1 MSIFSKPAKVL
12 TVLSLGL
19 LSTQALAQSENFCNT
34 TGHSGQSVQLT
45 YNTTGEI
52 GGNGYELWCDSKTQS
67 CKATFYADGSMNCQ
81 FQGADDYLCRSG
93 LKLQSDG
100 KTYNQYGGDILAEYK
115 LVKNSSS
122 GVDYSYIGVYG
133 WMENV
138 PGAPNGLVEYY
149 IVDNTLSQWMPG
161 SWVGNEQIAQGV
173 SIDGGTYDVYRNT
186 RTGPAI
192 GGTGNK
198 QFYQYFSIRS
208 DMRACGTINVSA
220 HMRKWESLGLKMGKM
235 YEARVL
241 GEAGCN
247 GNGCGANGSM
257 DFPYAKV
264 YISNGT
270 NPSSSSSGP
279 TSSATVERS
288 PYSSNSIPGTIEF
301 ENFDYGGEGVGYHN
315 GTYSTDY
322 SPSGYRSEEV
332 EVIGVGSGYGVG
344 YISANDW
351 LEYTVKVASAGTY
364 DFEVTAGT
372 GMSNASVMN
381 VTAGTATAEVSIPA
395 TPDDWGTYS
404 ATAGTINLAAG
415 KQIIRFTFTSGNVNV
430 DKVKFT
436 KKSTTSS
443 SSAQQSSSSSVQQ
456 SSSSSTPSSSSQAPV
471 VVTTLPGTLQF
482 EDYQNSGGEFNNNG
496 TSLGSINPDA
506 WVEYTVNFTSAGAY
520 EFLVH
525 VARQDNDNNKSHLSV
540 SIDGTKVG
548 TVTDILTTGWTDFQ
562 DFSTTTSNI
571 SAGQHT
577 LRVTFDYGWVDADYM
592 KFTKVSSSSA
602 QQSSSSSEKQSSSS
616 KVQSSSSSVKQSS
629 SSAQVVSS
637 SSVQQSSSSALVV
650 SSSSEEQTSSA
661 SEESSSS
668 TLEESSSST
677 LEISSSSTELWYS
690 SATMAMTKV
699 QLLIE
704 GNRNLQVFDMQGRF
718 LGRVTVAQGTSLEQV
733 LLAMFQKPGIYL
745 VKQGGRF
752 MQVRVTR

>member
-1 MSIFSKPAKVL
+1 MSILSKSAKVL
-12 TVLSLGL
+12 TLLSLGF
-19 LSTQALAQSENFCNT
+19 LSTQVLAQNFCST
-34 TGHSGQSVQLT
+34 TGHSGTGRTVSGSYVTGSVGNYDFQLWYDHAQS
-45 YNTTGEI
+45 G
-52 GGNGYELWCDSKTQS
+52 S
-67 CKATFYADGSMNCQ
+67 ATFYNEGSMSCS
-81 FQGADDYLCRSG
+81 FQGAGDYLCRMG
-93 LKLQSDG
+93 LQFNSN
-100 KTYNQYGGDILAEYK
+100 KTYDQMGGDIMAEFK
-115 LVKNSSS
+115 LVKKNIS
-122 GVDYSYIGVYG
+122 GVDYSYVGVYG
-133 WMENV
+133 WMEGV
-138 PGAPNGLVEYY
+138 SGAPNGLVEYY
-149 IVDNTLSQWMPG
+149 VVDNTLATYMPG
-161 SWVGNEQIAQGV
+161 DWVGNVKKGDYT
-173 SIDGGTYDVYRNT
+173 IDGAVYTVYRNT

-192 GGTGNK
+192 GGQGNK
-198 QFYQYFSIRS
+198 EFHQYFSIRKS
-208 DMRACGTINVSA
+208 ARDCGTINVSA
-220 HMRKWESLGLKMGKM
+220 HIKKWKELGMPDGKL
-235 YEARVL
+235 YEAKVL
-241 GEAGCN
+241 GEAGSN
-247 GNGCGANGSM
+247 GGGVSGEA
-257 DFPYAKV
+257 DFPVARV
-264 YISNGT
+264 YIGNGT
-270 NPSSSSSGP
+270 NPTSSSSGP
-279 TSSATVERS
+279 TSSATVERA

-616 KVQSSSSSVKQSS
+616 
-629 SSAQVVSS
+629 
-637 SSVQQSSSSALVV
+637 VQQSSSSALVV

-677 LEISSSSTELWYS
+677 LEISSSSAELWYS